1 MKMIREN
8 ILLKNTPNH
17 LHHTSVPILF
27 SLFTYMNMNYF
38 VYTFVNRRGG
48 K

>member
-1 MKMIREN
+1 MKIGEN
-8 ILLKNTPNH
+8 TLLQNTPNH
-17 LHHTSVPILF
+17 LHYTSVPILF

-38 VYTFVNRRGG
+38 LHTFVNRRGE